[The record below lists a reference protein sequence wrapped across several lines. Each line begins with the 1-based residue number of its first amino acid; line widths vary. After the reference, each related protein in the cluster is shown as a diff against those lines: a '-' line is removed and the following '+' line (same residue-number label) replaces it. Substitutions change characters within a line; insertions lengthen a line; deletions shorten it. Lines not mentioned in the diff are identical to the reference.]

1 MAQNAIQELKGFR
14 VEEGGDITLEPAWHK
29 ARAFM
34 WLLGIRQKVLQQNIL
49 AHETHL
55 KRQLNDAMQLIRED
69 ITKLMRYMPMQGP
82 ADQDNADED
91 VVNKWTLL
99 RAPWTPP
106 AEWDDEF
113 PWNSDWQAPRQN
125 VDSWTKGLLT
135 RSFGAYQLAAAI
147 QHVDDG
153 KASLLHHVGD
163 GGGEGPF
170 SIVDAYHC
178 YCYQLLLL

>member
-1 MAQNAIQELKGFR
+1 
-14 VEEGGDITLEPAWHK
+14 
-29 ARAFM
+29 
-34 WLLGIRQKVLQQNIL
+34 
-49 AHETHL
+49 
-55 KRQLNDAMQLIRED
+55 
-69 ITKLMRYMPMQGP
+69 MRYMPMQGP
-82 ADQDNADED
+82 ADQDNADEV

-113 PWNSDWQAPRQN
+113 PWNSSVQAPRQK

-153 KASLLHHVGD
+153 KASQLHHVGD
-163 GGGEGPF
+163 RGGERSF

-178 YCYQLLLL
+178 YVVAIATLL